1 MSTAARAIQGY
12 RSVQLHTES
21 GRGVEAKLF
30 AEITAELV
38 RAARNGKA
46 GFQDLV
52 TALHRNRLLWD
63 ALMVDLAD
71 RRNGLPD
78 ALRAELIGL
87 GHFVRT
93 FSGHVL
99 RGQEDV
105 QPLIDV
111 NSSILAGLRARGT
124 DQGGGDGR
132 P

>member
-1 MSTAARAIQGY
+1 MNTAAQAIQGY
-12 RSVQLHTES
+12 RSVQLHAEA

-30 AEITAELV
+30 AEITAEMV
-38 RAARNGKA
+38 RAARGGRA
-46 GFQDLV
+46 GFRDLV

-93 FSGHVL
+93 FSGRVL
-99 RGQEDV
+99 QGQEDV

-111 NSSILAGLRARGT
+111 KNSILAGLRAHGT
-124 DQGGGDGR
+124 DQGDGNGR
-132 P
+132 T